1 MPDARAR
8 RGGRLEVV
16 VGHESELF
24 QDQDQAQLGDA
35 HLALSL
41 ILLPPSLPEAPDPSV
56 AREVKPEERASLD
69 LAFDDEEQFG
79 LWLAA
84 LRALVAEEH
93 DLALESESSGS
104 AGGESSGSEEKPSR
118 AIGGGSLQGPRG

>member
-69 LAFDDEEQFG
+69 SFALLRPAPSTRPLA
-79 LWLAA
+79 
-84 LRALVAEEH
+84 EH
-93 DLALESESSGS
+93 TVHVEVVFPATALESATFKLTQVSSC
-104 AGGESSGSEEKPSR
+104 
-118 AIGGGSLQGPRG
+118 

>member
-8 RGGRLEVV
+8 RGGRLEVL

-41 ILLPPSLPEAPDPSV
+41 TLLPSLAEASDPSL
-56 AREVKPEERASLD
+56 AREV
-69 LAFDDEEQFG
+69 
-79 LWLAA
+79 
-84 LRALVAEEH
+84 
-93 DLALESESSGS
+93 
-104 AGGESSGSEEKPSR
+104 
-118 AIGGGSLQGPRG
+118 IG